1 MLTEVM
7 EHFGLARDLHTAGF
21 YETPHNKQVLKEVR
35 AALPGGRLVA
45 VTGLIGSGKTLLMRR
60 LYAELEREGRVA
72 VSRSQSIDKDRVTLT
87 TLIAALFYDMSPD
100 KEPIIPTRNE
110 RRERALQ
117 ALVRQG
123 RKPVALF
130 VDDAHDLHHR
140 TLVGLKRL
148 MEMVADGNGS
158 LAIVLSAHP
167 KLRQDLRRPTM
178 EEVGYRSTVIAYEGV
193 AGHQREYIA
202 WLLRACAA
210 ADATLAEM
218 IDDDALELLA
228 TRLRTPLQI
237 EQHLVLAFEEAF
249 RVDVKPVTVEVVE
262 AVLSR
267 HMDDLE
273 PRLVRHG
280 YDTRS
285 VAELIG
291 TKPGEVRL
299 LLQGRLEAVRARE
312 MTEQMLAAGLPV

>member
-1 MLTEVM
+1 M
-7 EHFGLARDLHTAGF
+7 
-21 YETPHNKQVLKEVR
+21 
-35 AALPGGRLVA
+35 
-45 VTGLIGSGKTLLMRR
+45 
-60 LYAELEREGRVA
+60 
-72 VSRSQSIDKDRVTLT
+72 
-87 TLIAALFYDMSPD
+87 
-100 KEPIIPTRNE
+100 
-110 RRERALQ
+110 
-117 ALVRQG
+117 
-123 RKPVALF
+123 
-130 VDDAHDLHHR
+130 
-140 TLVGLKRL
+140 
-148 MEMVADGNGS
+148 GNGNDS

-193 AGHQREYIA
+193 AGHQCEYIA

-210 ADATLAEM
+210 ADTGVAEM
-218 IDDDALELLA
+218 IDDAAVELLA

-237 EQHLVLAFEEAF
+237 KQHLVLAFEEAF
-249 RVDVKPVTVEVVE
+249 RVDVKPVTAEVVE

-291 TKPGEVRL
+291 TKLGEVRL
-299 LLQGRLEAVRARE
+299 LLQGRLEAARASE
-312 MTEQMLAAGLPV
+312 MTEQMMAAGLPV